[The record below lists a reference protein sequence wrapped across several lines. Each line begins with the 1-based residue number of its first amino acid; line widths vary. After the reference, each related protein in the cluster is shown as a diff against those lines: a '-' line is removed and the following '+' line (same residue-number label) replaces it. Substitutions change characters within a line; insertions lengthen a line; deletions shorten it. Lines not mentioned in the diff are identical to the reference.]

1 MHVQH
6 LPRSSL
12 ERGWRRVL
20 AHVSVTSKPTALH
33 KAVLLAPGL
42 RDAPILNLQMSASG
56 VGHPKTIGDVCRSA
70 CISCPWHRCSCLLVT
85 LAFKRESQ
93 ASPLLPPK
101 KSCFYIHDEQRS
113 LQKCSPKSCFRE
125 NYAGLEEKFPLARP
139 GGESSK
145 GASAASAVGGAAAA
159 RAIGPTGVPS
169 PAEGAAF
176 PPPPPFMPAVP
187 GGGTCTPKPEQEHSL
202 CSSPGS
208 RWANGKLR
216 SLSFDGARGTYFPLN
231 DERGSGSGW
240 ILGEISCIS
249 AFPRPH
255 QAARGHP
262 GSDSSTGKFGGQLPA
277 PTALS
282 QMHYIQG
289 RRLHLLCQEETS
301 GAPRSIEKQPRWAK
315 VCLNAPSG
323 CFTMP
328 YSPFLPLKAG
338 PNLQQTPLKSWD
350 AFFVFQTLGSK
361 YGLVADSYTSISK
374 TRLINC
380 STWAV
385 WC

>member
-6 LPRSSL
+6 LPLSSL

-187 GGGTCTPKPEQEHSL
+187 GGGNMHPQTRAGAEPLLFARVSVSKWEAPLPVFWWCPWNVFSIKWWKGQRFWLDPRWDILYFSLPSPTPGCPRSPRQWQQHWKVWRAAACTYSPESNALHPREEITSPL
-202 CSSPGS
+202 PGGDFWSSPEHWETATVSQGVFKCPFRMFHYALFS
-208 RWANGKLR
+208 LFTFKGWTQPPANSTEELR
-216 SLSFDGARGTYFPLN
+216 CFFCFP
-231 DERGSGSGW
+231 
-240 ILGEISCIS
+240 
-249 AFPRPH
+249 
-255 QAARGHP
+255 
-262 GSDSSTGKFGGQLPA
+262 DS
-277 PTALS
+277 
-282 QMHYIQG
+282 
-289 RRLHLLCQEETS
+289 
-301 GAPRSIEKQPRWAK
+301 W
-315 VCLNAPSG
+315 
-323 CFTMP
+323 
-328 YSPFLPLKAG
+328 
-338 PNLQQTPLKSWD
+338 
-350 AFFVFQTLGSK
+350 
-361 YGLVADSYTSISK
+361 
-374 TRLINC
+374 
-380 STWAV
+380 
-385 WC
+385 